1 MHSIFSAPADGAL
14 LFAALAA
21 ALLILPNARAIGE
34 TLGVMDMPDKVRKK
48 HAHPTPLVGGLAI
61 MVPLVLWAAASL
73 IWSAPPDP
81 KFLQAVMLCGA
92 GATLVGYADDQSS
105 TSPSSRL
112 LSLFLLTAIAIVI
125 DPSLIPLQLSWG
137 SFAATTIPPWFAVV
151 FVAVSTA
158 GYVNAVNMA
167 DGQNGIVSGL
177 FAIWAGCLMLV
188 TGGSSFDAA
197 EVLAVTVVV
206 TFLFNMAG
214 RVFLGDSGSYGIG
227 FVFGL
232 LAVNAHNRWG
242 VSAETI
248 AVWFFVPVVDC
259 IRLMVARALQ
269 GQAPSDADN
278 DHFHHRLQ
286 FRIGKTG
293 GLCTYLGV
301 VGVSSVIAS
310 LYPHLA
316 LVCMVVL
323 AAFYFSFAWL
333 TEADSESKQQGDSD
347 EPADAA
353 QARLA
358 GNSKILKFDSRDSS
372 AGGKE

>member
-1 MHSIFSAPADGAL
+1 MQSIFSAPADGAL

-21 ALLILPNARAIGE
+21 SLLILPNANAIGE
-34 TLGVMDMPDKVRKK
+34 KLGIMDMPDAVRKK
-48 HAHPTPLVGGLAI
+48 HARPTPLVGGLAI

-73 IWSAPPDP
+73 IWDGPHNAS
-81 KFLQAVMLCGA
+81 FLQAVMLCGA

-112 LSLFLLTAIAIVI
+112 LSLFLLMAIAIVI
-125 DPSLIPLQLSWG
+125 DPALIPAQFSWG
-137 SFAATTIPPWFAVV
+137 SFAPTSIPRWFAIV
-151 FVAVSTA
+151 FVAVSMA

-167 DGQNGIVSGL
+167 DGQNGVVSGM
-177 FAIWAGCLMLV
+177 FAIWAVCLMLV
-188 TGGSSFDAA
+188 TGGSSFDVA
-197 EVLAVTVVV
+197 EVLAVTVAA

-232 LAVNAHNRWG
+232 LAINAHNRWG

-248 AVWFFVPVVDC
+248 AVWFFIPVMDC

-278 DHFHHRLQ
+278 DHFHHRLK
-286 FRIGKTG
+286 FRIGKTA

-310 LYPHLA
+310 LLPHLA

-333 TEADSESKQQGDSD
+333 TESDSASKLEDDSG
-347 EPADAA
+347 EQADASRP
-353 QARLA
+353 RLV
-358 GNSKILKFDSRDSS
+358 GNAKVLKFDSRDST
-372 AGGKE
+372 AGKE